1 MPAFVNAASIIHV
14 LASVFR
20 AGTTFARDHCAEG
33 KIQRVAAAL
42 LAVTVAAVVL
52 ARHV

>member
-20 AGTTFARDHCAEG
+20 AGTTFALDRCAEG
-33 KIQRVAAAL
+33 KVERVAVAL